1 MISQRLQLASE
12 VILMLLLDVKNEPGE
27 KKKKKATTKKSIFSI
42 RKLYCLNNYV
52 ENP

>member
-27 KKKKKATTKKSIFSI
+27 KKKKESNNKKINIFNKKI
-42 RKLYCLNNYV
+42 ILPKQLC
-52 ENP
+52 